1 MLESPPPRRELEP
14 EPLPLALR
22 AATLGIIAAVLLGVL
37 VTRLWALQILHAD
50 QYIAAAAQNTRYS
63 VLPAQRGLVIDAEGK
78 PMVTNSPTLA
88 VQINPGTL
96 PPRVNCKGI
105 NKLHPQGMAQ
115 QPGCAVMFRLANV
128 LQIPFKGPDGIVTQY
143 WHGQKQNH
151 GHPVVLNAVVT
162 KPEVEYVK
170 ERMGQYPGVE
180 FLATYQ
186 RAYTPFSMDAA
197 NILGHVGP
205 ITKEWLH
212 SRFNRPRYLPRTGTM
227 GQGGIEL
234 TYDRWLRGTDGKV
247 AQVFDASGN
256 PVGRSYLAAPAQP
269 GSTLKLTIDSGLQK
283 VAERAIQ
290 HGINVAQ
297 GNGDYEADAGAIVA
311 INPDTGA
318 ILAQATLP
326 TYKPTIWVP
335 PYRGQAA
342 VLRKAAAVAKD
353 QSLSSPLLDQAVSG
367 QYPAGSTFKPFTAA
381 AAWDAGILGPGSTL
395 DCSSEFVAPLN
406 HDRGGTVFHNFGPA
420 AGNIDLPRALTIS
433 CDTFFYRVG
442 DAFYGQYQDSNGRR
456 ESFQRTLRQF
466 GFGHAP
472 AGFDLLSSSGVVP
485 DRAYKLHHL
494 PCIRAGKKKNGYVN
508 SCGLVVTPNDAV
520 IQKTWNP
527 GDDINMAIGQGY
539 LQVTPLQEAVAYS
552 AIANGGKIV
561 RPHVVDSILDPAN
574 DNAVVRR
581 GDTKPIRNL
590 HLSSEFLN
598 EVTLGL
604 HGATHDSDG
613 TSGAVFGSYNGT
625 PFDVWGKTGT
635 AQTSSIQNAP
645 DDAWWS
651 GWASDGNRKIVV
663 VAMIKNGG
671 HGGVAA
677 APAALQVFQ
686 KYFHQK
692 VTDVTPS
699 STADPVR

>member
-22 AATLGIIAAVLLGVL
+22 AAALGIIAAVLLGVL

-63 VLPAQRGLVIDAEGK
+63 VLPAERGLVVDDQGK
-78 PMVTNSPTLA
+78 VMVTNTATLA
-88 VQINPGTL
+88 VQLNPGTL
-96 PPRVNCKGI
+96 PAPIDCKGI
-105 NKLHPQGMAQ
+105 NKHHPQGLAAE
-115 QPGCAVMFRLANV
+115 PGCAVMYRLANV
-128 LQIPFKGPDGIVTQY
+128 LQVPFKGPEGVVTQY
-143 WHGQKQNH
+143 WRGQKQNH
-151 GHPVVLNAVVT
+151 GHPVVLSAVVT

-180 FLATYQ
+180 FIATYQ
-186 RAYTPFSMDAA
+186 RDYTPNADSSA
-197 NILGHVGP
+197 NVLGHVGP

-227 GQGGIEL
+227 GQGGVEL

-247 AQVFDASGN
+247 AQVFDASGT
-256 PVGRSYLAAPAQP
+256 PVGRSYLAAPAQQ

-283 VAERAIQ
+283 VAEQAIQ
-290 HGINVAQ
+290 HGINVAHA
-297 GNGDYEADAGAIVA
+297 NGSYAADAGAIVA

-326 TYKPTIWVP
+326 TYKPSIWVP
-335 PYRGQAA
+335 PFKGQAA
-342 VLRKAAAVAKD
+342 VLKKAAAVSRD
-353 QSLSSPLLDQAVSG
+353 QSLPSPLLDEAVSG
-367 QYPAGSTFKPFTAA
+367 QFPAGSTFKPFTAA
-381 AAWDAGILGPGSTL
+381 AAWNANILGPGSQL
-395 DCSSEFVAPLN
+395 LCSSTFVAPLS
-406 HDRGGTVFHNFGPA
+406 HDRGGTVFHNYGPA
-420 AGNIDLPRALTIS
+420 AGDIDLSRALTIS

-442 DAFYGQYQDSNGRR
+442 DAFYGKYQTSDGHDQ
-456 ESFQRTLRQF
+456 SFQRTLRKF
-466 GFGHAP
+466 GFGLAP

-485 DRAYKLHHL
+485 DRSYKLHDL
-494 PCIRAGKKKNGYVN
+494 PCIRAGKKKHHYVN

-539 LQVTPLQEAVAYS
+539 LLVTPLQEAIAYS

-574 DNAVVRR
+574 DNAVVRHAN
-581 GDTKPIRNL
+581 THPIRNL
-590 HLSSEFLN
+590 HLSPEFLN
-598 EVTLGL
+598 EVETGL

-613 TSGAVFGSYNGT
+613 TSSAVFGSYDGT

-635 AQTSSIQNAP
+635 AQTKSTPDAP

-651 GWASDGNRKIVV
+651 GWASDGTRKIVV
-663 VAMIKNGG
+663 VAMIRNGG

-686 KYFHQK
+686 KFFHQK
-692 VTDVTPS
+692 VTDVTPN
-699 STADPVR
+699 STADQVR